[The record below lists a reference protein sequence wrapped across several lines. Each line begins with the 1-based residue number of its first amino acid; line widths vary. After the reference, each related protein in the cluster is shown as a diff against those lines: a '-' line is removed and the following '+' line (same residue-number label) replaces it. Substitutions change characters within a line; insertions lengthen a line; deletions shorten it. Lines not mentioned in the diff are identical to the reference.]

1 MRLFK
6 LLPHILLLSLLM
18 GCSNTLVRE
27 ANDATGEAG
36 SIKQKG
42 DSRAELYTSL
52 AMEYMKQGR
61 LDIAL
66 QKIKQGVQADPKNSN
81 AHNVMGLIYQRLG
94 QTGLAEDHLK
104 RAVSLDRH
112 NFYALNAYGSFLC
125 GLKRYGEAYVNFDNA
140 VKNPLNNNK
149 EIALANAG
157 ICAHEEGH
165 RDRAETY
172 LREAL
177 AANARHAPA
186 LAQMAE
192 VSYDAGDFMSARTY
206 LRRYLQVA
214 QHSPKTLWLGIRTE
228 RKLGDRDT
236 EASYRML
243 LRNNYPDSKE
253 FRLMRELEQQSG

>member
-6 LLPHILLLSLLM
+6 LLALILVLSQTL
-18 GCSNTLVRE
+18 GCNPNMVRE
-27 ANDATGEAG
+27 ADDATGEAG
-36 SIKQKG
+36 SIKAKEDGKG
-42 DSRAELYTSL
+42 ELYTNL
-52 AMEYMKQGR
+52 AMEYMRQGQ

-66 QKIKQGVQADPKNSN
+66 QKIKKGVEVAPRDSN

-94 QTGLAEDHLK
+94 QMDLAEDHMK

-125 GLKRYGEAYVNFDNA
+125 GLKRYGEAYGHFDNA
-140 VKNPLNNNK
+140 VKNPLNRYK
-149 EIALANAG
+149 EIALTNAG
-157 ICAHEEGH
+157 VCAYEEGK
-165 RDRAETY
+165 REQAENY

-177 AANARHAPA
+177 AANARHPPA

-192 VSYDAGDFMSARTY
+192 ISYDTGDFMSARTY
-206 LRRYLQVA
+206 LQRFLQVGKHTA
-214 QHSPKTLWLGIRTE
+214 KTLWVGIRTE